1 MLCLAHTAR
10 TVPPALTSRNI
21 PTICS
26 SLNRLFFMLFCSS
39 FRGITTFNPCPLF
52 GDQANSHNFINPV
65 LEESE
70 ISAAKKLLDMASISI
85 EVGILLA
92 HE

>member
-1 MLCLAHTAR
+1 
-10 TVPPALTSRNI
+10 
-21 PTICS
+21 
-26 SLNRLFFMLFCSS
+26 MLFCVS
-39 FRGITTFNPCPLF
+39 FRGRTTFNPCALF
-52 GDQANSHNFINPV
+52 GGQANSHNFINPI